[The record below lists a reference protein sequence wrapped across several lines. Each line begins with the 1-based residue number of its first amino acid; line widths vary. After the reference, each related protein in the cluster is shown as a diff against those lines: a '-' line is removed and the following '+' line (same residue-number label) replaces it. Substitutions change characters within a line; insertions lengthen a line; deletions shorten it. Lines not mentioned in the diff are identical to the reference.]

1 LIYVNIIL
9 INLLSNSLLSHA
21 QKFAQGAKRDY
32 LYFVNNIKTSA
43 MNANELKEL
52 VKRFE
57 LLNGEV
63 FHFSN
68 EQYQES
74 ICNDDVRNAEVF
86 YHNSKYQLG
95 RGYKIY
101 FNGALIHF
109 SKTYLPMISRLATLV
124 NDWHLIHTEK
134 TMQYDQQL

>member
-1 LIYVNIIL
+1 
-9 INLLSNSLLSHA
+9 
-21 QKFAQGAKRDY
+21 
-32 LYFVNNIKTSA
+32 
-43 MNANELKEL
+43 MNANELKDL

-74 ICNDDVRNAEVF
+74 ICNDDIRNAEVF
-86 YHNSKYQLG
+86 FTNKHTIS
-95 RGYKIY
+95 GYKIY
-101 FNGALIHF
+101 FNGALIHS
-109 SKTYLPMISRLATLV
+109 SKTYLSMINRLELLV